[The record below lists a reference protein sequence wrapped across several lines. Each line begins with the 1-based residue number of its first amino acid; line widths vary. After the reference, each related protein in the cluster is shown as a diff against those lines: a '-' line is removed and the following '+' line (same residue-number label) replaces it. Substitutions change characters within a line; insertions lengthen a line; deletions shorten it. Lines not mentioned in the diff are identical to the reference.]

1 MNLVEDNMS
10 LMDFVKSFL
19 MDIGFYPED
28 APSIIID
35 YMDAL
40 ISWIMIIFVIIFN
53 MYVIKKVLKILF
65 GGLNFREFQNQDV
78 NVKENVKT
86 TSKKIDDYVVVDNNQ
101 LIETEVDVVDQISDK
116 TEFDLSAFGALKT
129 KIIVFK

>member
-1 MNLVEDNMS
+1 MS